1 MYFQD
6 SATPIAEGI
15 QELHD
20 SIMYYMAIV
29 ISLVTY
35 ILISLI
41 KIFKNNPISYKYLT
55 HGTTLEVI

>member
-6 SATPIAEGI
+6 TATPIAEGI

-20 SIMYYMAIV
+20 TIMYYMVIV
-29 ISLVTY
+29 LCLVTY
-35 ILISLI
+35 ILVSLVRV
-41 KIFKNNPISYKYLT
+41 FKNNPFSYKYLV